1 MAVARPPTDAA
12 RGAEHGFYRMVDATC
27 DDLRVLHRRWP
38 SQLAT
43 EVLQARA
50 RLAHRDEPGGE
61 AEQAL
66 LAVYRAY
73 GGAARVPP
81 AVRQRLEAYVEE
93 RLGRRPWPERDPAE
107 DLGEPALVRKQRRQR
122 REARG

>member
-1 MAVARPPTDAA
+1 
-12 RGAEHGFYRMVDATC
+12 MVDATC
-27 DDLRVLHRRWP
+27 ADLGVLHRLWP
-38 SQLAT
+38 SQMAA

-50 RLAHRDEPGGE
+50 RLAHRDAPGGE

-66 LAVYRAY
+66 LAVYGAY

-93 RLGRRPWPERDPAE
+93 RLGRRPWPERDPTE
-107 DLGEPALVRKQRRQR
+107 DLGEPALVRKQRRAR